1 MSEKNASLA
10 RRITGWVLAA
20 LAVACAAAFVLACV
34 QIYRSADRPFTPE
47 SIGAAWKTVAIF
59 FYSTVALAV
68 AAGVLHLL
76 YPAPAKKQKSSASPE
91 LRLAKIK
98 ARLARKQYADKLILP
113 LTKHEVYLKSMRITA
128 VAICAL
134 SAVYPLIYLNN
145 LENFTETGALL
156 NAQVLDAVIPTL
168 CFAAAALLY
177 CLAIRMLTDFSC
189 EKAILYAKAIMLL
202 PAPAAEKKPSGKQ
215 EKGLPTYATI
225 VLRVVLLV
233 AAVGMIVAGIFN
245 QSANDVLQKA
255 IRICTECIGLG

>member
-1 MSEKNASLA
+1 MSDKTASLT
-10 RRITGWVLAA
+10 RRIAGWALAA
-20 LAVACAAAFVLACV
+20 LSVACAVAFALACV
-34 QIYRSADRPFTPE
+34 QIYRSGDRPFTPE

-59 FYSTVALAV
+59 FYFTVVLAV
-68 AAGVLHLL
+68 AAGVFHTL
-76 YPAPAKKQKSSASPE
+76 YPAPAKKQKGAISPE
-91 LRLAKIK
+91 IRLAKVK
-98 ARLARKQYADKLILP
+98 ARLSRKQYADNLLLP

-128 VAICAL
+128 VAICML
-134 SAVYPLIYLNN
+134 SAAYPFIYLNN
-145 LENFTETGALL
+145 LDNFTETGAQL
-156 NAQVLDAVIPTL
+156 NAQILSAVIPAL
-168 CFAAAALLY
+168 CFAAAALIY
-177 CLAIRMLTDFSC
+177 CFAVRLLTDISC

-215 EKGLPTYATI
+215 EKGLPAYATI